1 MEEIQE
7 KETIA
12 EPEVDSDNS
21 QAQQAEGQ
29 AEAPSNLILGKFKSV
44 EDLSKA
50 YQELEKHQ
58 GVQSEELGSLRQNSA
73 MLNNITQA
81 WDKEKIEKASGFVKY
96 MLKKKKKELT
106 KEENLCNLYYAVD
119 VCGIKM
125 GIMTFGTDGAYV
137 YNGRKNA
144 LGEAEPYFKEPYNYE
159 SGAVDTTGCGDAWI
173 SGFIAT
179 YVNGMKQLQ
188 GHIGKYEKAGSFLKD
203 SNIEDMENWLI
214 KYSMC
219 VGNMRARA
227 TSLLKGAYGCG
238 VTFEEYERKYK
249 R

>member
-81 WDKEKIEKASGFVKY
+81 WDKERAVKDAE
-96 MLKKKKKELT
+96 KELREAT
-106 KEENLCNLYYAVD
+106 KNITLLNIFRTLLSEKFIRKLTLLWVKILMRINLL
-119 VCGIKM
+119 
-125 GIMTFGTDGAYV
+125 TFL
-137 YNGRKNA
+137 K
-144 LGEAEPYFKEPYNYE
+144 
-159 SGAVDTTGCGDAWI
+159 
-173 SGFIAT
+173 
-179 YVNGMKQLQ
+179 GMYLQ
-188 GHIGKYEKAGSFLKD
+188 GFLHTRKK
-203 SNIEDMENWLI
+203 MQENPKHRRLQT
-214 KYSMC
+214 
-219 VGNMRARA
+219 V
-227 TSLLKGAYGCG
+227 
-238 VTFEEYERKYK
+238 
-249 R
+249 

>member
-12 EPEVDSDNS
+12 EPEVNSDNS

-81 WDKEKIEKASGFVKY
+81 WDKERAVKDAE
-96 MLKKKKKELT
+96 KELREAT
-106 KEENLCNLYYAVD
+106 KKYNTPQYFQDPSFREIYKEAYLALGKNLDADRLINLIEGYVSSRIFANERKRAAESENQSVINS
-119 VCGIKM
+119 
-125 GIMTFGTDGAYV
+125 MTFSKNEKSSITPP
-137 YNGRKNA
+137 RKR
-144 LGEAEPYFKEPYNYE
+144 LDEMTPKE
-159 SGAVDTTGCGDAWI
+159 VDD
-173 SGFIAT
+173 
-179 YVNGMKQLQ
+179 LL
-188 GHIGKYEKAGSFLKD
+188 ER
-203 SNIEDMENWLI
+203 LI
-214 KYSMC
+214 
-219 VGNMRARA
+219 
-227 TSLLKGAYGCG
+227 
-238 VTFEEYERKYK
+238 
-249 R
+249 